1 MRPPL
6 PYRGR
11 EREQRQACQM
21 PGLRGVRSREGV
33 RGGGDA
39 YVKGRGE
46 VPGQGRSLTAPPV
59 PLFTRAHERGVL
71 ENSATGRSG
80 KLTAYGAVPDPDG
93 GWPSARRSLSRS
105 RDLKLKGDRTVVS
118 CFLYHFPLP
127 DPAAVEDQRG
137 QRAGVD
143 ETRVQLVVF

>member
-11 EREQRQACQM
+11 EGEERQARQM

-39 YVKGRGE
+39 CVKGRGE
-46 VPGQGRSLTAPPV
+46 VPGQGGSLTPPPV
-59 PLFTRAHERGVL
+59 PLSTRVHERGVL
-71 ENSATGRSG
+71 GSSATGRSR
-80 KLTAYGAVPDPDG
+80 KLAAYGLWSGARTRRRVPP
-93 GWPSARRSLSRS
+93 ARRAIAHSG
-105 RDLKLKGDRTVVS
+105 DLKLKGDRKTVEA
-118 CFLYHFPLP
+118 CFLSLFLLP
-127 DPAAVEDQRG
+127 EPAAVEDQRG

-143 ETRVQLVVF
+143 EKPR